1 MSALKEQVAGNHY
14 KKLGI
19 QPVEITFANFGYDGI
34 RTAIYTKV
42 NKYLLR
48 EKGELKEGLK
58 RGTHRENLK
67 KAIHCI
73 EMQIEFLDKH
83 ESDQP
88 TTIKHNR
95 RSMEQ

>member
-1 MSALKEQVAGNHY
+1 MSALKKQVAGDHY

-19 QPVEITFANFGYDGI
+19 QPVEITYANFGYDGI

-48 EKGELKEGLK
+48 EKGDLKEGLK
-58 RGTHRENLK
+58 KGTHRENLK

-83 ESDQP
+83 EADQLS
-88 TTIKHNR
+88 IIHNR
-95 RSMEQ
+95 RSMDQ